1 MSAVVNALSDAFNA
15 VIDAI
20 EDLVDAVWDAV
31 VEPIL
36 EAVFALFGIEDETV
50 VTVQHLSSPIYATN
64 LEDVYQA
71 GIVRAVI
78 AKVRTDTSF
87 FPNYMEQIFK
97 TKGRLRA
104 YFRYGEL
111 DLYINGL
118 PEFEVKGMRVDFDDV
133 QAALDEVFGST
144 HTVLSVTSHNP
155 NRFEHFFY
163 VLQDSPEFYQPWTNT
178 LTNTDIYGATRDGWF
193 LDDITYNSGPDD
205 YTVAISR
212 DMETAEF
219 LIEGPIQITEG
230 DTATFTIRSNR
241 TIPAGYDVDINFTYA
256 GTAVNGVDYTQV
268 ASVTMLENTNEITVD
283 LVTAETANANRTIAI
298 TIDTITNGV
307 FGDPTFEHVVPAAQ
321 STANCVIT
329 DDDSLVLTLN
339 DVVVKEA
346 NTTITI
352 NVKLEQAAP
361 SGAFTVDYA
370 FTDLGGI
377 TGGVDYDNTGGTL
390 NFAGTLGEV
399 QSFNVDIYADIV
411 NDDREQFEA
420 YLTNSSDVDGIN
432 ISLKSTVTII
442 DETGDPAQG
451 VVNLADTQT
460 HPPYVVED
468 SLIVVYSDDSG
479 IPGEFYYWIY
489 PHSDLTYD
497 LRPQNVVI
505 KDLEMMPMAIL
516 RKNKT
521 NIDVS
526 PGTASPT
533 YRTTRLLM
541 QRIAFDITEF
551 LDAIAA
557 NPDIGDIDDAYLN
570 FSTQPK
576 DTNKIV
582 SLIMYKQWE
591 QLLITSGLQSNVDEY
606 HATLKEGD
614 IENAIVW
621 KRHIIRI
628 GEIGVVTAEGEYIH
642 YRSGTTLF
650 LQYQRTATNYDEIEI
665 QNLNGMASIN
675 YQSYHEVAL
684 MKLGD
689 DEFTFPVSW
698 KILNDMSAREQMEV
712 FQYIARIDF
721 NAVLITE
728 LEWYETEAFFDLF
741 EFALT
746 VIYVVAVIAS
756 FGAATGPGATF
767 LTGALAVIELLV
779 VNYAIGELII
789 FVAEA
794 TGNDVLAAL
803 AGVAAA
809 VYLTKPELL
818 SSETLM
824 QAETLLDLA
833 TDFADNLLLLESIE
847 AQEIAADLLET
858 AEEAAAKIEEEKNK
872 RGSVEAVALDSQ
884 FLVALQSVDTNYF
897 PAIQGQYNYDQM
909 FNYDSLVG
917 NYHNQQL
924 QIGVR

>member
-1 MSAVVNALSDAFNA
+1 
-15 VIDAI
+15 
-20 EDLVDAVWDAV
+20 
-31 VEPIL
+31 
-36 EAVFALFGIEDETV
+36 
-50 VTVQHLSSPIYATN
+50 
-64 LEDVYQA
+64 
-71 GIVRAVI
+71 
-78 AKVRTDTSF
+78 
-87 FPNYMEQIFK
+87 
-97 TKGRLRA
+97 
-104 YFRYGEL
+104 
-111 DLYINGL
+111 
-118 PEFEVKGMRVDFDDV
+118 
-133 QAALDEVFGST
+133 
-144 HTVLSVTSHNP
+144 
-155 NRFEHFFY
+155 
-163 VLQDSPEFYQPWTNT
+163 
-178 LTNTDIYGATRDGWF
+178 
-193 LDDITYNSGPDD
+193 
-205 YTVAISR
+205 
-212 DMETAEF
+212 
-219 LIEGPIQITEG
+219 
-230 DTATFTIRSNR
+230 
-241 TIPAGYDVDINFTYA
+241 
-256 GTAVNGVDYTQV
+256 
-268 ASVTMLENTNEITVD
+268 MLENTNEITVD
-283 LVTAETANANRTIAI
+283 LVTIETANANRTIDI
-298 TIDTITNGV
+298 TIGTITNGV

-321 STANCVIT
+321 NTANCVIT

-489 PHSDLTYD
+489 PHSDLTYT
-497 LRPQNVVI
+497 LRPENVII

-526 PGTASPT
+526 PGTGSPT
-533 YRTTRLLM
+533 YLTTRSLM

-591 QLLITSGLQSNVDEY
+591 QLLVTSGLQSNVDEY

-621 KRHIIRI
+621 KRHFIRI
-628 GEIGVVTAEGEYIH
+628 GEIGVVTTEGEYVHEIV
-642 YRSGTTLF
+642 GTTLF
-650 LQYQRTATNYDEIEI
+650 LRYQRTAGNYDEIEI
-665 QNLNGMASIN
+665 QNLNGMAAIN

-712 FQYIARIDF
+712 FQYIARLNF
-721 NAVLITE
+721 NAVLITK
-728 LEWYETEAFFDLF
+728 LDWYETEAFFDLF
-741 EFALT
+741 SFALT
-746 VIYVVAVIAS
+746 VVAIVVTIGTFFS
-756 FGAATGPGATF
+756 DGGTF
-767 LTGALAVIELLV
+767 LTGALALIESLV

-794 TGNDVLAAL
+794 TGNEVLAAL

-818 SSETLM
+818 SNETLM

-847 AQEIAADLLET
+847 AQEIATDLLET

-872 RGSVEAVALDSQ
+872 RGDVEAVALDSQ
-884 FLVALQSVDTNYF
+884 FLIALQSVDTNYF
-897 PAIQGQYNYDQM
+897 PAIQGQYNYDEM

-917 NYHNQQL
+917 NYYNQQL